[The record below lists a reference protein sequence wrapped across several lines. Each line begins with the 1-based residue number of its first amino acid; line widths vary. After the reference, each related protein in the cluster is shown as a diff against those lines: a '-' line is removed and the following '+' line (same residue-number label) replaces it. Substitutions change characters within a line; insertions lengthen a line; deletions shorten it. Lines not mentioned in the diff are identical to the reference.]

1 MTDSVSFKGGFRIGM
16 IIAVGLIILSNIF
29 YVAYAKEPDEPE
41 ETAAYTV
48 QTETETLYIEETRF
62 SGADIYFEEIEQ
74 TQAADTECLITD
86 EMRMVA
92 QLVQAEA
99 GNQDLTG
106 KRLVADVVLNRVD
119 SERFPDTIE
128 EVIFQRNP
136 VQFGVTVDGA
146 FERAGGDVSEECF
159 KAVQME
165 WKRET
170 RLDKN
175 VMYFNGVHENGKN
188 PFKHGDHWFSY

>member
-1 MTDSVSFKGGFRIGM
+1 M
-16 IIAVGLIILSNIF
+16 AVNIF
-29 YVAYAKEPDEPE
+29 YAVRMQETDAPE
-41 ETAAYTV
+41 ETATYTV
-48 QTETETLYIEETRF
+48 QAETETKTLYIEETRF
-62 SGADIYFEEIEQ
+62 SGADIYFSEMEKEQ
-74 TQAADTECLITD
+74 PEDTGYLITED
-86 EMRMVA
+86 MRTLA

-119 SERFPDTIE
+119 SERFPNTVK

-146 FERAGGDVSEECF
+146 FDRVVGDVPEECF

-165 WKRET
+165 WGQET